1 MKKPIVSLFKYWVG
15 IAGVIG
21 SIYFILNYANCNSFK
36 IKCQECYNI
45 PAKYFSTSINSKLF
59 FLLIM
64 IFLASLIF
72 LPAVLRW
79 HKPQLKTK
87 DNVCYAGIAI
97 LIALGIALINMVCL
111 FTSMSTINWL
121 APILSNQTGV
131 NILCFLVII
140 ITIVVSLGL
149 TFIDFLGRTLMDCRS
164 NTQSS
169 SPDNLTS
176 TSNVQ
181 NSEPILNKIVT
192 KIKFFI
198 RKRIKTIF
206 IIFIISFILC
216 ITLFVSFISLTL
228 NYSIND
234 KTTYEI
240 LMTASNKDNKEMIV
254 LSDIDNYHA
263 LVSPVTITKYITKYN
278 AKNIT
283 EYNAEIDTIEYK
295 IIDKTGLI
303 MSWVNFHHITIKK
316 SK

>member
-36 IKCQECYNI
+36 IKCQEYYNI

-64 IFLASLIF
+64 IFLALLIF

-181 NSEPILNKIVT
+181 NFETILNKIIT

-263 LVSPVTITKYITKYN
+263 LVSPVTITKYN

-303 MSWVNFHHITIKK
+303 MSWVNFHRITIKK